1 MPDYKKM
8 YTLLFQSQTKA
19 INILQE
25 AQKETEGMY
34 VDADPP
40 DIQLFERPEDKTI
53 LESPSKTKI

>member
-25 AQKETEGMY
+25 AQKETESMY

-40 DIQLFERPEDKTI
+40 DIRLFERPEDKAI
-53 LESPSKTKI
+53 LESSSNAKT